1 MDFTNLG
8 KAGLKV
14 SKLCLGTMIFGST
27 VNETESISI
36 IHRSI
41 DDGLNFI
48 DTANGYNNGLTERIV
63 GKALE
68 GRRNQVVLATK
79 VNAAMSPWPNGGGL
93 SRYHIF
99 NEVENSLKRLQTDH
113 IDLYMLHRPDPSTPL
128 EESIRALSDLVTQG
142 KVRYIGMSN
151 HPAWQV
157 CSAIWIS
164 ELKNLATVVCVQDM
178 YNIVNRDIEVD
189 LLPFCQSY
197 GIGVM
202 AYSPLARGIM
212 TGKYLPNQPIPEDS
226 RAARGDQRILES
238 EMREDSFNVAK
249 EILEISSTLGRSV
262 SQIALNWVLRN
273 SLITSAVIGPRTI
286 QQYEDNLESLDWEL
300 DLNILDKIDSL
311 VPPGEHTGSGYNDPL
326 NTVKGRVISPSSTT

>member
-27 VNETESISI
+27 VNEAESISI
-36 IHRSI
+36 IHRAI
-41 DDGLNFI
+41 DDGINFI

-79 VNAAMSPWPNGGGL
+79 VNAAMNPGPNGGGL

-300 DLNILDKIDSL
+300 DLYILDKIDSL